1 MEEKDLKQIKKIV
14 DNSIEVFAEK
24 TVKPGFDDLSNR
36 FDKIKVDVNNLK
48 SDVNNLKSDVRR
60 LPDKDYLDKK
70 IFELKGELNLKIQ
83 RNDKRT
89 EIHSKVLKR
98 NNLLK
103 SGEEND
109 LIELKSLST
118 VV

>member
-36 FDKIKVDVNNLK
+36 FDKIKV
-48 SDVNNLKSDVRR
+48 DVNNLKSDVRR